1 MTSDIY
7 TNTTPP
13 DSSTTNT
20 TNESSSPG
28 NNPEYNNYQNDYQ
41 AAGEAPPSFTNEQII
56 QAALDVKRFLEGNK
70 YLPEYITING
80 IQVNQATFLQLLTTT
95 TIKINNSNTTL
106 TELFYVKL
114 PGTGTETVT
123 PGTLTQTEYLQ
134 LAQNIQE
141 YINTNQQ
148 APATMSTVFGNIK
161 FQSLLYLYTRALSM
175 CQTYGTLPTYL
186 AVRPWS
192 NIPITDTNKKT
203 ITTQDI
209 TQTAIEVKNFLEYH
223 KYLPD
228 YITINGI
235 VVNQATF
242 LQLLTQTTIKINNQ
256 DTTPLTLQNIKQP
269 TTSTET
275 TTPGTLTQN
284 EYIQLA
290 ENIQT
295 FITNNGQA
303 PATITSSLGNMKF
316 ESALYLYCRVLNN
329 YKDNGVLPQLVT
341 VRPWSASNIPIR
353 DEFFTIQQITKTAIE
368 VKNFLEGNKYLPEY
382 ITVNGVVMNQ
392 SQFIYLLVTATSHAN
407 AGDSSLI
414 TLLNANKPV
423 SGTETIISANL
434 LHDEYI
440 NIADT
445 VKAYIEANKK
455 APSLTS
461 TSLGQMGY
469 QSLLYMYC
477 RILNQYNLN
486 QELPISINV
495 KPWKTTNI
503 PIYDKTSFTISEIS
517 QTAVEVKLFVDAK
530 GYIPE
535 WITVGGVLLNQSQF
549 LHLLTTSVIS
559 INSQYMG
566 SVKPV
571 NAELPSIIVNDDLSE
586 GTLSTDSYVLLA
598 QQIKTYIEQN
608 KKGPNSMTTALGTT
622 SFKSLIYMYS
632 RILQQYKLHQTLPTT
647 IILKNW
653 TTPIYDDHFTP
664 QEITKTAT
672 DVKVFFDGNGYLPEY
687 ITISGVVVNQAQFL
701 QLLVTTTLKL
711 NSADSSSTYL
721 QKVALPTSSYEKMSS
736 GNINLADY
744 IPLAQS
750 IYEHITGN
758 QVAAGSF
765 DMILGKISFPSQL
778 YLFSN
783 VLDSFRKNQH
793 LPESIYVKT
802 WKTARTI
809 GTTNYGNVVVLGAYG
824 NLVSSVKIAYI
835 VGVHPIESA
844 SHQAL
849 IEAIEAYDNSLAYCY
864 YIYKVSVTKD
874 ASNYEKGRMN
884 GQLLANMFAVPEI
897 KAKKYNMAIDIHS
910 NVGNWAQNRFVFSP
924 ISGGSSESLAW
935 TIKNRIE
942 WLSYFFP
949 PSQTSPQY
957 VTIPLIQGGIPAIIY
972 ETYTYESYDVTR
984 SHANDFVS
992 VVDGLA
998 F

>member
-1 MTSDIY
+1 
-7 TNTTPP
+7 
-13 DSSTTNT
+13 
-20 TNESSSPG
+20 
-28 NNPEYNNYQNDYQ
+28 
-41 AAGEAPPSFTNEQII
+41 
-56 QAALDVKRFLEGNK
+56 
-70 YLPEYITING
+70 
-80 IQVNQATFLQLLTTT
+80 
-95 TIKINNSNTTL
+95 
-106 TELFYVKL
+106 
-114 PGTGTETVT
+114 
-123 PGTLTQTEYLQ
+123 
-134 LAQNIQE
+134 
-141 YINTNQQ
+141 
-148 APATMSTVFGNIK
+148 PATMS
-161 FQSLLYLYTRALSM
+161 S
-175 CQTYGTLPTYL
+175 TLGD
-186 AVRPWS
+186 V
-192 NIPITDTNKKT
+192 
-203 ITTQDI
+203 
-209 TQTAIEVKNFLEYH
+209 
-223 KYLPD
+223 
-228 YITINGI
+228 
-235 VVNQATF
+235 
-242 LQLLTQTTIKINNQ
+242 
-256 DTTPLTLQNIKQP
+256 
-269 TTSTET
+269 
-275 TTPGTLTQN
+275 
-284 EYIQLA
+284 
-290 ENIQT
+290 
-295 FITNNGQA
+295 
-303 PATITSSLGNMKF
+303 KF
-316 ESALYLYCRVLNN
+316 ESLIYMYSRILSN
-329 YKDNGVLPQLVT
+329 YKTDNNVLPLLIT
-341 VRPWSASNIPIR
+341 VRSWSSSNIPIR

-368 VKNFLEGNKYLPEY
+368 VKNFLEGNKYLPEF

-407 AGDSSLI
+407 AGDNSLI
-414 TLLNANKPV
+414 TLLNAKKPI
-423 SGTETIISANL
+423 SGTETIIGGNL

-445 VKAYIEANKK
+445 VKSYIEANKK

-503 PIYDKTSFTISEIS
+503 PIYDKSSFTISEIT
-517 QTAVEVKLFVDAK
+517 QTAGEVKVFVDDN
-530 GYIPE
+530 GYMPE

-549 LHLLTTSVIS
+549 LHLLTSSVIL
-559 INSQYMG
+559 INSQNMG

-598 QQIKTYIEQN
+598 QQIKNYIEQN

-664 QEITKTAT
+664 QEIMKTAT

-711 NSADSSSTYL
+711 NIADSSSTYL

-744 IPLAQS
+744 VSLAQS

-783 VLDSFRKNQH
+783 VLDSFQKNQH

-809 GTTNYGNVVVLGAYG
+809 GTTSYGNVVVLGAYG

-835 VGVHPIESA
+835 VGVHPIEWA

-935 TIKNRIE
+935 TIKNRIG

-992 VVDGLA
+992 VVDGLV